1 MKLFVYSILL
11 ASLVGSCRPQ
21 VAQTNN
27 KEITPGAWQT
37 DKYLPLLKNK
47 RVAFVVNQS
56 ATIKAVNLIDSL
68 LSLGV
73 NITAIFSPEHGFR
86 GNADAGKKIDDSID
100 EATGIPIISLYGAHR
115 KPSQEDLAG
124 VDMVIFDIQD
134 VGVRFYTYISTMHY
148 VMEACAENNKPLIIL
163 DRPNP
168 NGNYVGGPVLD
179 MNFKSFVGM
188 HPIPI
193 VHGLTVGELALMING
208 EHWLD
213 TLQCDLTIIKTK
225 NYTHKSRYELPIKP
239 SPNLPNARSIRLY
252 PSLCFFEAT
261 NISIGRGTLFPFQV
275 IGYPDSTFGDFTF
288 KPVSILG
295 AATHPKHQDQ
305 LCYGIDLRNGT
316 EGDFFTIQYVLD
328 FYRLVDNDTLFFTRP
343 SGFDRLAGSD
353 ELRKQISAG
362 KTAKEIEQSWQKD
375 LDKYK
380 TMRKKYLL
388 YDDFE

>member
-261 NISIGRGTLFPFQV
+261 NISIGRGTPFPFQV

-288 KPVSILG
+288 KPVSTPG

-328 FYRLVDNDTLFFTRP
+328 FYQLVDNDTLFFTRP

-353 ELRKQISAG
+353 ELRKQISTG